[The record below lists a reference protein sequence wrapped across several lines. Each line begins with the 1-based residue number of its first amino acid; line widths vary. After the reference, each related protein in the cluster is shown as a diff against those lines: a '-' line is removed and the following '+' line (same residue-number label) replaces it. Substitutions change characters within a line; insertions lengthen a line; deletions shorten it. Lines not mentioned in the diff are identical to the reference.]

1 MKLTGL
7 SVYAAGVILVGAAR
21 LVLVASLFLLFQRV
35 SGSARAAGL
44 GVAIYAGNFNF
55 LYWGAQFSYESLAL
69 PLLLLAMMAL
79 AEREAA
85 PKQALRAWG
94 APVALAMMAIVV
106 THHLTSYATAA
117 LLVGLSLAYWYVHRK
132 WSPPNPWP
140 FAVFGI
146 LLAAFWLFVVASSTV
161 GYLSPVLS
169 DAFSAIGN
177 TLGGADEPRGLFQAG
192 STSVAPTPL
201 GARAVALVA
210 VALLLAGLPFGL
222 RVLWQRYRR
231 QPFALL
237 FGIAAIA
244 FFATLALR
252 LAPAAWETANRA
264 SEFLFIGLAFVLA
277 CACVEALRR
286 WPRDW
291 RTRPL
296 IAAAIGLVLVGG
308 AISGWPWD
316 SQLARP
322 LRASAAGA
330 TISSPPLA
338 WPNGPRTCPKAASPP
353 APPTPGCCW
362 CPGGKT
368 AMAGSSPDIEDILD
382 EEGLAAWMLPLLRR
396 NELRYI
402 AVDRREVSSDSL
414 RGYYFSRRDKDEG
427 LRPPS
432 VSAKFNAIPGI
443 SRVYT
448 NGPITVF
455 DLGARAMRGH
465 GDLEAAVGGAAL
477 CALLALAL
485 PFDLLRVLVG
495 APLFFFLPGYA
506 IAAATFARGR
516 HPAQPLPRL
525 QRRPQPRRAG
535 ARRARP
541 QLPAGRNPGRLVG
554 AAALPRRPR
563 RLPRSGAAA
572 AATSRPPLTWASP
585 ALNGAQTGTAGRR
598 RPGGRSPPWSSPS
611 SRSPPPTRSA
621 TPRSGSSRWK
631 RATARASGSA
641 SAAASATTP
650 PTAWSSSSAT
660 AKAKRSTTDA
670 RPRPEAGAGTAAAGC
685 LARRAAAPR
694 SPSPRPF
701 SRKTARPDQ
710 PFRQVS
716 TYIPATG
723 GSG

>member
-1 MKLTGL
+1 MPSEGGGKAAGAATFQAMEVGSIAPGGAPAQARGGSERSRPWANTGHLAPIVLSTGLGLLLCAIANALSRATVEPAMPVYWLGVLVLALPIFYRLTSSEASVRERLALVCLLGLSLYCVKVFRDAPLFTFSDELIHAFNANQIADHHELFRDNPILKATPYYPGLEGAASALMKLTGL

-55 LYWGAQFSYESLAL
+55 LYWGAQFSYESLSL
-69 PLLLLAMMAL
+69 PLLLLTMMAL

-117 LLVGLSLAYWYVHRK
+117 LLVGLSLAYWYIHRK

-146 LLAAFWLFVVASSTV
+146 LLAVFWLFVVASSTV

-169 DAFSAIGN
+169 DAFSAIGD

-201 GARAVALVA
+201 AARAVALGA
-210 VALLLAGLPFGL
+210 VVLLLAGLPFGL
-222 RVLWQRYRR
+222 RVLWQRFRR

-237 FGIAAIA
+237 FGLAAIA

-296 IAAAIGLVLVGG
+296 IAAGIGLVLVGG

-338 WPNGPRTCPKAASPP
+338 LAEWAEDLPEGRFAAST
-353 APPTPGCCW
+353 ADAGLLLV
-362 CPGGKT
+362 PGGKT
-368 AMAGSSPDIEDILD
+368 AIAGSFPDVEDVLD
-382 EEGLAAWMLPLLRR
+382 EEGLAPWMLPLLRR
-396 NELRYI
+396 NELRYV

-414 RGYYFSRRDKDEG
+414 RGYYFSRRDMDEG

-455 DLGARAMRGH
+455 DLGA
-465 GDLEAAVGGAAL
+465 
-477 CALLALAL
+477 
-485 PFDLLRVLVG
+485 
-495 APLFFFLPGYA
+495 
-506 IAAATFARGR
+506 
-516 HPAQPLPRL
+516 
-525 QRRPQPRRAG
+525 QR
-535 ARRARP
+535 
-541 QLPAGRNPGRLVG
+541 
-554 AAALPRRPR
+554 
-563 RLPRSGAAA
+563 
-572 AATSRPPLTWASP
+572 
-585 ALNGAQTGTAGRR
+585 
-598 RPGGRSPPWSSPS
+598 
-611 SRSPPPTRSA
+611 
-621 TPRSGSSRWK
+621 
-631 RATARASGSA
+631 
-641 SAAASATTP
+641 
-650 PTAWSSSSAT
+650 
-660 AKAKRSTTDA
+660 
-670 RPRPEAGAGTAAAGC
+670 
-685 LARRAAAPR
+685 
-694 SPSPRPF
+694 
-701 SRKTARPDQ
+701 
-710 PFRQVS
+710 
-716 TYIPATG
+716 
-723 GSG
+723 

>member
-1 MKLTGL
+1 MPPEAGGEAADAATFKAMEADATQLRRGSPKRLGAASRRARSWPEVGYLAPIVLSTGLGLLLCSVANALSRATEGPAMPVYWIGILILAVPIFYRLTSAEASARERLTLVCLLGLSLYCVKVFRDAPLFTFSDELAHAFNANQIADHHHLFRDNPILSATPYYPGLEGATSALMKLTGV
-7 SVYAAGVILVGAAR
+7 SVYAGGVLLVGVAR
-21 LVLVASLFLLFQRV
+21 LLLVASLFLLFQRV

-69 PLLLLAMMAL
+69 PLLLMAMMAL
-79 AEREAA
+79 AEREVA

-94 APVALAMMAIVV
+94 APVVLATMAIVV

-117 LLVGLSLAYWYVHRK
+117 FLVGLSLAYWYVHRK

-169 DAFSAIGN
+169 DAFNAIGN
-177 TLGGADEPRGLFQAG
+177 TIGGEDQPRGLFQAG

-201 GARAVALVA
+201 GARAVAVLA

-222 RVLWQRYRR
+222 RVLWREYRR

-237 FGIAAIA
+237 FGIAAVA

-264 SEFLFIGLAFVLA
+264 SEFLFVGLAFVLA

-291 RTRPL
+291 RMRPL
-296 IAAAIGLVLVGG
+296 IAAGIGLVLVGG

-322 LRASAAGA
+322 LRAAAAGE

-338 WPNGPRTCPKAASPP
+338 LAEWAEELPEGRFAAST
-353 APPTPGCCW
+353 ADAGLLLV
-362 CPGGKT
+362 PGGKM
-368 AMAGSSPDIEDILD
+368 ALAGSSPDVEDVLD
-382 EEGLAAWMLPLLRR
+382 EEQLAGWMVPMLRR
-396 NELRYI
+396 NDIRYI

-414 RGYYFSRRDKDEG
+414 RGYYFSRRDRDEA

-432 VSAKFNAIPGI
+432 VSAKFNEVPGI

-455 DLGARAMRGH
+455 DLGAG
-465 GDLEAAVGGAAL
+465 
-477 CALLALAL
+477 
-485 PFDLLRVLVG
+485 
-495 APLFFFLPGYA
+495 
-506 IAAATFARGR
+506 
-516 HPAQPLPRL
+516 Q
-525 QRRPQPRRAG
+525 
-535 ARRARP
+535 
-541 QLPAGRNPGRLVG
+541 
-554 AAALPRRPR
+554 
-563 RLPRSGAAA
+563 
-572 AATSRPPLTWASP
+572 
-585 ALNGAQTGTAGRR
+585 
-598 RPGGRSPPWSSPS
+598 
-611 SRSPPPTRSA
+611 
-621 TPRSGSSRWK
+621 
-631 RATARASGSA
+631 
-641 SAAASATTP
+641 
-650 PTAWSSSSAT
+650 
-660 AKAKRSTTDA
+660 
-670 RPRPEAGAGTAAAGC
+670 
-685 LARRAAAPR
+685 
-694 SPSPRPF
+694 
-701 SRKTARPDQ
+701 
-710 PFRQVS
+710 
-716 TYIPATG
+716 
-723 GSG
+723 

>member
-1 MKLTGL
+1 MPPEAGGEAADAATFKAMEAGANQLRRGSAKRPGAVSRKARSWSEVGQLAPIVLSTGLGLLLCSLANALSRATLASAMPVYWIGILLLAVPIFYRLTSAQASARERLTLVCLLGLSLYCVKVFRDAPLFTFSDELVHAFNANQIVDHHHLFRDNPILTATPYYPGLEGAASALMKLTGV
-7 SVYAAGVILVGAAR
+7 SVYAAGVLLVGVAR
-21 LVLVASLFLLFQRV
+21 LVLVAALFGLFQRV
-35 SGSARAAGL
+35 SGSARVAGL

-69 PLLLLAMMAL
+69 PLLLMAMMAL

-117 LLVGLSLAYWYVHRK
+117 LLVGLSLAYWYIHRK

-140 FAVFGI
+140 FAIFGI

-169 DAFSAIGN
+169 DAFNAIGN
-177 TLGGADEPRGLFQAG
+177 TIGGEDQPRGLFQAG

-201 GARAVALVA
+201 GARAVALAA

-222 RVLWQRYRR
+222 RVLWRKYQR

-244 FFATLALR
+244 FFATLVLR

-277 CACVEALRR
+277 AACAEALRR

-291 RTRPL
+291 RVRPL
-296 IAAAIGLVLVGG
+296 MVAGLALVLVGG

-338 WPNGPRTCPKAASPP
+338 LAEWAEELPDGRFAA
-353 APPTPGCCW
+353 ATADAGLLLV
-362 CPGGKT
+362 PGGK
-368 AMAGSSPDIEDILD
+368 MALTGSSPDIEDVLD
-382 EEGLAAWMLPLLRR
+382 EEQLAGWMVPMLRR
-396 NELRYI
+396 NEIRYI
-402 AVDRREVSSDSL
+402 AVDRREVGSDSL

-427 LRPPS
+427 LRPIS
-432 VSAKFNAIPGI
+432 VSAKFNEVPGI

-455 DLGARAMRGH
+455 DLG
-465 GDLEAAVGGAAL
+465 
-477 CALLALAL
+477 
-485 PFDLLRVLVG
+485 
-495 APLFFFLPGYA
+495 
-506 IAAATFARGR
+506 
-516 HPAQPLPRL
+516 
-525 QRRPQPRRAG
+525 
-535 ARRARP
+535 
-541 QLPAGRNPGRLVG
+541 
-554 AAALPRRPR
+554 
-563 RLPRSGAAA
+563 
-572 AATSRPPLTWASP
+572 
-585 ALNGAQTGTAGRR
+585 
-598 RPGGRSPPWSSPS
+598 
-611 SRSPPPTRSA
+611 
-621 TPRSGSSRWK
+621 
-631 RATARASGSA
+631 
-641 SAAASATTP
+641 
-650 PTAWSSSSAT
+650 
-660 AKAKRSTTDA
+660 
-670 RPRPEAGAGTAAAGC
+670 PE
-685 LARRAAAPR
+685 R
-694 SPSPRPF
+694 
-701 SRKTARPDQ
+701 
-710 PFRQVS
+710 
-716 TYIPATG
+716 
-723 GSG
+723 